1 MEIAA
6 KATALAPDDRYS
18 SVAELRCAVLEVVSE
33 FSHLLS
39 TEPSAVA

>member
-6 KATALAPDDRYS
+6 KATALAPDERCS
-18 SVAELRCAVLEVVSE
+18 SVAELRCAILEAVSE

-39 TEPSAVA
+39 TEPSAAA